1 MDEKLKKYKDRLQE
15 IEFHISTQT
24 YVSSNDGDEL
34 ISFCRELV
42 QEVEKQQ
49 QEIEEWERISDKQ
62 VEHLTRNGKEIIKL
76 TEQLEQAQQ
85 EIERL
90 KEALFE
96 GEANHFQ
103 CAPCQHGESQEKILK
118 RYEEALKRIA
128 SEETVTFEQTE
139 VIALRALG
147 EIGNLR

>member
-1 MDEKLKKYKDRLQE
+1 MDEVQAFIAKNQHQFGYIMQEASRQWIAKDPVGALTVGDCNFVIQKHGQYHEILEKL
-15 IEFHISTQT
+15 
-24 YVSSNDGDEL
+24 
-34 ISFCRELV
+34 
-42 QEVEKQQ
+42 EKQ
-49 QEIEEWERISDKQ
+49 
-62 VEHLTRNGKEIIKL
+62 
-76 TEQLEQAQQ
+76 QQ

-90 KEALFE
+90 KEALFT

-103 CAPCQHGESQEKILK
+103 CAPCQHGEEQEKVIK

-128 SEETVTFEQTE
+128 SDETVTFEQTE

>member
-1 MDEKLKKYKDRLQE
+1 MDNTNERIKLIQDHLAQSVEDYGDYELAKIDSDDAYWL
-15 IEFHISTQT
+15 ISTIKQ
-24 YVSSNDGDEL
+24 
-34 ISFCRELV
+34 
-42 QEVEKQQ
+42 QQ
-49 QEIEEWERISDKQ
+49 QEIEGLE
-62 VEHLTRNGKEIIKL
+62 
-76 TEQLEQAQQ
+76 EQANAMAEKHAEKDIIMSNMQQ

-128 SEETVTFEQTE
+128 SDETVTFEQTE